1 MRCFLPAALL
11 LGLACGGAPPAPA
24 PETKAEAAK
33 PEPPDESRRFPT
45 ENRTA
50 MDLVDDRM
58 LGKDY
63 LPGGNLA
70 TYERDGKTYQLF
82 LIVMQDAQTASL
94 EMFDLKEKLAGAKFV
109 PSFGGYFGMDGGQP
123 WFVFAKDKRLAG
135 VVGLPQNEADL
146 VAREFA
152 ARIPAN

>member
-11 LGLACGGAPPAPA
+11 LGLACGGAPPTPA
-24 PETKAEAAK
+24 PEAKAKAAK
-33 PEPPDESRRFPT
+33 TKPPDESRRFPT

-50 MDLVDDRM
+50 MELADDHL

-70 TYERDGKTYQLF
+70 TYEKDGKTYQLF
-82 LIVMQDAQTASL
+82 LIVIQDAQTASF
-94 EMFDLKEKLAGAKFV
+94 EMLDLKERLTGARFV
-109 PSFGGYFGMDGGQP
+109 PSFGGYFGMDGDQP
-123 WFVFAKDKRLAG
+123 WFVFARDKRLAG
-135 VVGLPQNEADL
+135 VVGLPQDEADL